1 MPGDI
6 VLLSAGNLVPAVG
19 LVLEARDFLVSEASL
34 SGEFFPVEKQPGVVA
49 ADAPPS
55 GRSNAVFMGSSVRSG
70 TATVLVAATGAR
82 AQFGAMLLR
91 VMVMMVLFIVSVN
104 QALARPLADG
114 LMFAVA
120 LAVGLPPELPP
131 AIVSITLSAGARAL
145 APRGVL
151 VRRLEAIENFGS
163 MDILCTDKT
172 GTVTEG
178 RITLADAL
186 DPAGA
191 PSDAVRRLAF
201 LKAALETGIENPLD
215 AALVAMGEAEGL
227 SAEGVRKIDG
237 IPYDFQRRRLSIV
250 IEEQDDPA
258 RHRMIVKG
266 AFAEVLEACTA
277 IAAEGGPVPLTD
289 SDRARPE
296 ALFRDRG
303 EAGFRVLALAERV
316 FDARPRYWREDEAG
330 LVFRGLLLF
339 LDSPKRDAAAAIG
352 ALAAH
357 SITV

>member
-1 MPGDI
+1 M
-6 VLLSAGNLVPAVG
+6 
-19 LVLEARDFLVSEASL
+19 
-34 SGEFFPVEKQPGVVA
+34 
-49 ADAPPS
+49 
-55 GRSNAVFMGSSVRSG
+55 
-70 TATVLVAATGAR
+70 LVAATGAR

-120 LAVGLPPELPP
+120 LAVGLPPELLP